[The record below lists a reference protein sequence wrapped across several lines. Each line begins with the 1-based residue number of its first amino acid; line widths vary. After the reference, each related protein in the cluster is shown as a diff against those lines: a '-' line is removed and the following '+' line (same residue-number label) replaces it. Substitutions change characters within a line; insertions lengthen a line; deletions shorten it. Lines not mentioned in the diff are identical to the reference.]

1 MSKTKIAIAGGSG
14 KMGKLLSDFIKN
26 KNEFEISGI
35 YDPNNT
41 NNEYKYF
48 KTYDEIEGD
57 YLFVFVSANN
67 INDFINEIYNHSK
80 KFKGIVIGSS
90 GLSDKSIKILKN
102 EFIKNTNI
110 VCIIPNFS
118 IGSIFQKLISQK
130 IQYDFEK
137 VYITEKHHSN
147 KIDSPSGTSLDL
159 ISSLDKENISID
171 SIRSDEYMAEQIV
184 SFKNKNE
191 ELNIEHIVTDRNAYL
206 TGINLVLESLS
217 SMKGYY
223 FGLEKILKNKI

>member
-1 MSKTKIAIAGGSG
+1 MH
-14 KMGKLLSDFIKN
+14 
-26 KNEFEISGI
+26 
-35 YDPNNT
+35 
-41 NNEYKYF
+41 
-48 KTYDEIEGD
+48 
-57 YLFVFVSANN
+57 
-67 INDFINEIYNHSK
+67 HS
-80 KFKGIVIGSS
+80 
-90 GLSDKSIKILKN
+90 
-102 EFIKNTNI
+102 
-110 VCIIPNFS
+110 NFS

>member
-1 MSKTKIAIAGGSG
+1 MKTDNITNLVFSEI
-14 KMGKLLSDFIKN
+14 DIKEDNLN
-26 KNEFEISGI
+26 KNNFTI
-35 YDPNNT
+35 YSLDILSEESDENSNN
-41 NNEYKYF
+41 
-48 KTYDEIEGD
+48 KTD
-57 YLFVFVSANN
+57 S
-67 INDFINEIYNHSK
+67 NDSLSEDSIDLDNYN
-80 KFKGIVIGSS
+80 
-90 GLSDKSIKILKN
+90 LDIKTSN
-102 EFIKNTNI
+102 
-110 VCIIPNFS
+110 
-118 IGSIFQKLISQK
+118 
-130 IQYDFEK
+130 
-137 VYITEKHHSN
+137 HSN

-184 SFKNKNE
+184 SFKNKYE

>member
-14 KMGKLLSDFIKN
+14 KMGNLLSNFINN
-26 KNEFEISGI
+26 KKDYEISGI

-41 NNEYKYF
+41 NGEYKYF
-48 KTYDEIEGD
+48 NTYQEIEGD

-67 INDFINEIYNHSK
+67 INEFINEIFDHIN

-90 GLSDKSIKILKN
+90 GISDKSIKYLEN
-102 EFIKNTNI
+102 EFTKNINI
-110 VCIIPNFS
+110 VCVIPNFS

-130 IQYDFEK
+130 IQDDFDK
-137 VYITEKHHSN
+137 VHIIEKHHSN

-159 ISSLDKENISID
+159 INSLDKESIPID

-184 SFKNKNE
+184 SFKNENE
-191 ELNIEHIVTDRNAYL
+191 ELNIEHIVTDRKAYL
-206 TGINLVLESLS
+206 TGINLVLNTLS

-223 FGLEKILKNKI
+223 FGLEKILENKI